1 MENLQTEKLSV
12 GYSKEVIIQ
21 NITFKIKSGKILTI
35 IGPNGSGKSTILK
48 TLTHQLKPIDGKV
61 SVLEQDMHRLKNSQ
75 IAKCISM
82 VTTER
87 IHPECMT
94 CRDVVSTGRYP
105 YTGKLGILTPED
117 WQEVDSAMK
126 MVHAESVANKDFNR
140 ISDGQRQR
148 IMLARAICQ
157 DTPIIILD
165 EPTSFLD
172 MHYKLDILKTI
183 WHLARNKNKSIIMA
197 LHELD
202 LVKAISDTIICV
214 NDSHIV
220 KAGSPNEI
228 FSGNF
233 IQQLYGLEDNEF
245 DPSTGTLFLRL
256 NDYHMQHKA

>member
-1 MENLQTEKLSV
+1 MKNLQTENLSV
-12 GYSKEVIIQ
+12 GYGKEVIIQ
-21 NITFKIKSGKILTI
+21 DITFNIESGKILTI

-48 TLTHQLKPIDGKV
+48 TLTRQLKSMGGKI
-61 SVLEQDMHRLKNSQ
+61 SVLEQDMHNLKNTQ

-105 YTGKLGILTPED
+105 YTGRLGILSQED
-117 WQEVDSAMK
+117 WKEVDSAMK
-126 MVHAESVANKDFNR
+126 IVHAESVANKDFNR

-148 IMLARAICQ
+148 VMLARAICQ

-172 MHYKLDILKTI
+172 MYYKLDILKTI
-183 WHLARNKNKSIIMA
+183 WHLAHNKNKSIIMA

-202 LVKAISDTIICV
+202 LVKAVSDTIICV
-214 NDSHIV
+214 NNSHIV
-220 KAGSPNEI
+220 KTGSQNEI

-233 IQQLYGLEDNEF
+233 IQQLYGLADDEF

-256 NDYHMQHKA
+256 PL